1 MDVTTDPFRIFPS
14 AYAAAIMRQWLLIWW
29 WAVAVLPVGAVIAAL
44 ATADIRYLMLALVLT
59 CLVIPP
65 ALLIVYYYYALDP
78 RARINIP
85 LHTISFDGSTLTIT
99 PCPEPSGNSES
110 SEPSESTETSESSEY
125 SKIPDPAPVTL
136 PISAVFAVTRS
147 GGTLRLSL
155 DSTRPAPLLIIPY
168 SAFPSSGTLRQFI
181 AMLEHKNI

>member
-1 MDVTTDPFRIFPS
+1 MDVTTDPFRISPS
-14 AYAAAIMRQWLLIWW
+14 SYAAAIMRQWLSIWW

-85 LHTISFDGSTLTIT
+85 LHTISFNGSTLTIT
-99 PCPEPSGNSES
+99 PCPEPSGNSQSPES
-110 SEPSESTETSESSEY
+110 SESSEYSEY

-155 DSTRPAPLLIIPY
+155 DSTRPALLLIIPY

-181 AMLEHKNI
+181 AMLEHHT

>member
-1 MDVTTDPFRIFPS
+1 MDVTTDPFRISPS
-14 AYAAAIMRQWLLIWW
+14 AYAAAIMRQWLSIWW

-78 RARINIP
+78 RARVNIP

-110 SEPSESTETSESSEY
+110 SESSEYSEY
-125 SKIPDPAPVTL
+125 SKIPYPAPLPAPATL
-136 PISAVFAVTRS
+136 PLSAVFAVTRS

-155 DSTRPAPLLIIPY
+155 DRTRLAPLLIIPY
-168 SAFPSSGTLRQFI
+168 SAFPSSDALRQFI
-181 AMLEHKNI
+181 AMLEHHT

>member
-1 MDVTTDPFRIFPS
+1 MDVTTDPFRISPS
-14 AYAAAIMRQWLLIWW
+14 AYAAAIMRQWLSIWW

-85 LHTISFDGSTLTIT
+85 LHTVACDGSTLTLT
-99 PCPEPSGNSES
+99 PCQEPTENSECA
-110 SEPSESTETSESSEY
+110 ESSRGAEPIRP
-125 SKIPDPAPVTL
+125 SAISETIPLAS
-136 PISAVFAVTRS
+136 IFAVSRS

-168 SAFPSSGTLRQFI
+168 SAFPSSGDLRQFI
-181 AMLEHKNI
+181 AMLEHHT

>member
-1 MDVTTDPFRIFPS
+1 MDVITDPFRISPS
-14 AYAAAIMRQWLLIWW
+14 AYAAAIMRQWLSIWW

-44 ATADIRYLMLALVLT
+44 ATADIRDLMLDLVLT

-99 PCPEPSGNSES
+99 PC
-110 SEPSESTETSESSEY
+110 SEPSESFESSES
-125 SKIPDPAPVTL
+125 SKIPDPAPLPAPVTL
-136 PISAVFAVTRS
+136 PLSAIFAVTRS

-155 DSTRPAPLLIIPY
+155 DRTRPAPLLIIPY
-168 SAFPSSGTLRQFI
+168 SAFPSSGALRQFI
-181 AMLEHKNI
+181 AMLEHHT

>member
-1 MDVTTDPFRIFPS
+1 MDVITDPFRISPS
-14 AYAAAIMRQWLLIWW
+14 AYAAAIMRQWLSIWW

-99 PCPEPSGNSES
+99 PW
-110 SEPSESTETSESSEY
+110 SEPSESFESSES
-125 SKIPDPAPVTL
+125 SKIPDPAPLPAPVTL
-136 PISAVFAVTRS
+136 PLSAIFAVTRS

-155 DSTRPAPLLIIPY
+155 DRTRPAPLLIIPY
-168 SAFPSSGTLRQFI
+168 SAFPSSGALRQFI
-181 AMLEHKNI
+181 AMLEHHT